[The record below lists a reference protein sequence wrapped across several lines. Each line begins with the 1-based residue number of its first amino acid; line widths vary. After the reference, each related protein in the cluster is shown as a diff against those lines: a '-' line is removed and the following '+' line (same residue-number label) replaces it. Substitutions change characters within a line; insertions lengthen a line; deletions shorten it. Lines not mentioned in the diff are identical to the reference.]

1 MNHQE
6 ATKILDMAKDGQPI
20 PEDVL
25 TEALFMTGDA
35 GCWRDRGGVCCHLES
50 RLTGRRSGALR
61 GHFRIPAVCS
71 QKT

>member
-6 ATKILDMAKDGQPI
+6 ATKILDMAKEGQPI

-35 GCWRDRGGVCCHLES
+35 ACWRD
-50 RLTGRRSGALR
+50 
-61 GHFRIPAVCS
+61 IPCPDVAAFV
-71 QKT
+71 QDMREAGLL